1 MKIREIFEMTSA
13 GGIAAVAMPLGSVKK
28 RRKEQSIYEV
38 GSEDI
43 SFKYSK
49 PSSKEEYLDK
59 KEVLLSII
67 NDPMSDSESLSV
79 AKRYYIKLN
88 SDAEELGYK

>member
-13 GGIAAVAMPLGSVKK
+13 GGIASVAMPLGSVKK

-43 SFKYSK
+43 SFKYSR

-59 KEVLLSII
+59 KKVLISRGELNASII
-67 NDPMSDSESLSV
+67 QFEKNHNIMRRIRRSSLG
-79 AKRYYIKLN
+79 R
-88 SDAEELGYK
+88 